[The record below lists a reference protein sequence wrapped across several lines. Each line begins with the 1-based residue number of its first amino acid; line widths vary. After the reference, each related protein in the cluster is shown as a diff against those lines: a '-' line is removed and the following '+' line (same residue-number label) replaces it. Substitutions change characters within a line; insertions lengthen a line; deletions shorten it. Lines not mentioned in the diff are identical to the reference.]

1 MLTSLYAFRAIT
13 AFLAVGFFLVTVG
26 AFRVSADSTTITLDM
41 PNSDLSGE
49 VGPYATVKIDL
60 TSSTMATVTVDSL
73 TNGGYLYLIGSNA
86 AVDLNVN
93 GSYTLGTVTET
104 NSVSGF
110 NPSFKANVPNSPGD

>member
-110 NPSFKANVPNSPGD
+110 NPSFK